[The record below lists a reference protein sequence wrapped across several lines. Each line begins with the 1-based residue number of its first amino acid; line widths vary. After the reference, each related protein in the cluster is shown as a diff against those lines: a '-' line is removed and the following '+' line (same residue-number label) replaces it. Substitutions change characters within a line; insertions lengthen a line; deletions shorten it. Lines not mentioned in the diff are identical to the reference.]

1 MKNCLNLSLSMW
13 NLNGQQTCLWWSHA
27 SGTWKEKE
35 KWRKAPKLHPK
46 VSTKSKRDEKQWNY
60 KFGHGEPLFLLL
72 TFFLS
77 RPSFI
82 YLVTYRDATGKG
94 NKQHG
99 NHPSCIQ
106 LHIMHPFLGH
116 FQRGTMFLTGEQ
128 CFDLGTSAVKLH
140 IYMLV
145 LGVMTYLESVLVAM
159 LMKCGYGG
167 WSYWVSDQLY
177 FNIFYR
183 RI

>member
-27 SGTWKEKE
+27 RGTWKEKE

-116 FQRGTMFLTGEQ
+116 FQRGTIFW
-128 CFDLGTSAVKLH
+128 LGNISSKV
-140 IYMLV
+140 
-145 LGVMTYLESVLVAM
+145 TYLYACIRSYDFLESVLVAM

-183 RI
+183 RM